1 MASFDFY
8 AAQESSNAE
17 AIRFPYTAE
26 QFRAEFEDW
35 IALQNKM
42 VTNLECQVRSCAL
55 GEALNLTEN

>member
-1 MASFDFY
+1 MARFDFY
-8 AAQESSNAE
+8 AAQENTNSE

-42 VTNLECQVRSCAL
+42 VAESGVPGDEFRPW
-55 GEALNLTEN
+55 